1 MEIVINIGEESI
13 KEAFEK
19 CGIPATRENM
29 ENLDT
34 NQVSDLIYSFA
45 YDSLE
50 YVIKD
55 TDTDPDTFISQKQY
69 DQMVGSFSLDE
80 FHYLADTEFREVA
93 PESLQ
98 HMTFADAL
106 HKLQYNSPTD
116 FYDNYPV
123 GDVFCYFLG
132 CVLDNF
138 LFKNNLFSADEF
150 DSSVPDFCIWE
161 DKQLLEF
168 HCIIESIFKR
178 NNNKVC
184 FSLQYVFS
192 ISDIQSEEAFQ
203 TALSAIEDSI
213 KFQITGVYQ
222 NGSNS

>member
-1 MEIVINIGEESI
+1 MEFVINIGEESI

-93 PESLQ
+93 PEGLK

-106 HKLQYNSPTD
+106 YKFQYNSPTD
-116 FYDNYPV
+116 YPAGV
-123 GDVFCYFLG
+123 VFCYFLG

-138 LFKNNLFSADEF
+138 LFKNNFFSADEF
-150 DSSVPDFCIWE
+150 VSSERDFCIWE
-161 DKQLLEF
+161 DKQRLKF
-168 HCIIESIFKR
+168 DCVINSIFKR

-184 FSLQYVFS
+184 FSLQHVFS